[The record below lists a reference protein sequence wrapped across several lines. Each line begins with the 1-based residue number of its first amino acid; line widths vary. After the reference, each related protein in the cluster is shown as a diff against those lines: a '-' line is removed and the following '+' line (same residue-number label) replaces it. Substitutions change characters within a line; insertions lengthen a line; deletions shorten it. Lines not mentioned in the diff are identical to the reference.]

1 MDVESIFQEVQN
13 ELSPKRWR
21 HTQGVMNKAIELAQ
35 RHDGN
40 VEQAYLAALLH
51 DVAREWSPEQWVV
64 EAKMAGLVMDEAALH
79 SPVLLHAPLA
89 AWVAKNRFGVIDELV
104 LCAIARHTI
113 GGTGLSLLDK
123 ILYLADALEE
133 GRSYKGVE
141 ELRNLAIQDI
151 DVAMLSVYDQTLRY
165 MIKRE
170 EAIHPETIAGRNE
183 LLWRRNQ

>member
-1 MDVESIFQEVQN
+1 MDVESIFQEVQK

-51 DVAREWSPEQWVV
+51 DVAREWPPEQWVA
-64 EAKMAGLVMDEAALH
+64 EAKTAGLVMDEAALH

-89 AWVAKNRFGVIDELV
+89 AWVAKRRFGVTDETV
-104 LCAIARHTI
+104 LNAIARHTI
-113 GGTGLSLLDK
+113 GGTDLSLLDK
-123 ILYLADALEE
+123 IIYLADGLEE

-141 ELRNLAIQDI
+141 ELRQLALQDI
-151 DVAMLSVYDQTLRY
+151 DAAMLAVYDQTLRY

-170 EAIHPETIAGRNE
+170 EAIHPETISGRNE
-183 LLWRRNQ
+183 LLWRRGQ

>member
-21 HTQGVMNKAIELAQ
+21 HTQGVMNKATELAQ
-35 RHDGN
+35 RYAGN

-51 DVAREWSPEQWVV
+51 DVAREWAPDQWVA
-64 EAKMAGLVMDEAALH
+64 EAKAVGLGIDEASLH

-89 AWVAKNRFGVIDELV
+89 AWVAKKRFGVVDEAV

-133 GRSYKGVE
+133 GRSYKSVE
-141 ELRNLAIQDI
+141 ELRKLALQDI
-151 DVAMLSVYDQTLRY
+151 DVAMLAVYDQTLRY

-183 LLWRRNQ
+183 LLWRREP

>member
-35 RHDGN
+35 RHEGN
-40 VEQAYLAALLH
+40 VEQARLAALLH
-51 DVAREWSPEQWVV
+51 DVVREWTPDQWLT
-64 EAKMAGLVMDEAALH
+64 EAKLVGLVIDEAVRH

-89 AWVAKNRFGVIDELV
+89 AWVAKRRFGVTDETV
-104 LCAIARHTI
+104 LNAIARHTI
-113 GGTGLSLLDK
+113 GGTDLSLLDK
-123 ILYLADALEE
+123 IIYLADGLEE

-141 ELRNLAIQDI
+141 ELRQLALQDI
-151 DVAMLSVYDQTLRY
+151 DAAMLAVYDQTLRY

-170 EAIHPETIAGRNE
+170 EAIHPETISGRNE
-183 LLWRRNQ
+183 LLWRRGQ

>member
-1 MDVESIFQEVQN
+1 MDVESIFQEVQK

-51 DVAREWSPEQWVV
+51 DVAREWSTEQWVA

-89 AWVAKNRFGVIDELV
+89 AWVAKRRFGVTDETV
-104 LCAIARHTI
+104 LNAIARHTI
-113 GGTGLSLLDK
+113 GGTDLSLLDK
-123 ILYLADALEE
+123 IIYLADGLEE

-141 ELRNLAIQDI
+141 ELRQLALQDI
-151 DVAMLSVYDQTLRY
+151 DAAMLAVYDQTLRY

-170 EAIHPETIAGRNE
+170 EAIHPETISGRNE
-183 LLWRRNQ
+183 LLWRRGQ

>member
-1 MDVESIFQEVQN
+1 MDVESIFQEVQK

-51 DVAREWSPEQWVV
+51 DVAREWPPEQWVA
-64 EAKMAGLVMDEAALH
+64 EAKTAGLVMDEAALH

-104 LCAIARHTI
+104 LRAIARHTI

-123 ILYLADALEE
+123 ILYLADAVEE

-141 ELRNLAIQDI
+141 ELRNLALQDI

>member
-1 MDVESIFQEVQN
+1 MDVESIFQEVQK

-51 DVAREWSPEQWVV
+51 DVAREWSSEQWVA
-64 EAKMAGLVMDEAALH
+64 EAKTAGLVMDEAALH

-89 AWVAKNRFGVIDELV
+89 AWVAKRRFGVTDETV
-104 LCAIARHTI
+104 LNAIARHTI
-113 GGTGLSLLDK
+113 GGTDLSLLDK
-123 ILYLADALEE
+123 IIYLADGLEE

-141 ELRNLAIQDI
+141 ELRQLALQDI
-151 DVAMLSVYDQTLRY
+151 DAAMLAVYDQTLRY

-170 EAIHPETIAGRNE
+170 EAIHPETISGRNE
-183 LLWRRNQ
+183 LLWRRGQ